1 MMCDPNSPQLR
12 TNSRSVCQIL
22 CTEACTL
29 WRRILSATKT
39 PLKWKIKTNERNYP
53 GLNFW
58 TFTFLTIMSRK
69 FPSVS
74 SQVRTFPIMW
84 VLYPSS
90 FRYCG
95 RSVSLSDRPYGSEP
109 RMTPCCKPE
118 IYFIE
123 NNFSSSNKIH
133 MNGSFKSIERNW
145 HIEWSI
151 RSYSHRAKAK
161 PKMIKWKR

>member
-22 CTEACTL
+22 YTKACTL

-39 PLKWKIKTNERNYP
+39 PLKGKVKTNERNYP

-58 TFTFLTIMSRK
+58 TFTFLIIMSRK

-95 RSVSLSDRPYGSEP
+95 RRVSLSDRPYGSEP
-109 RMTPCCKPE
+109 RITPCCKPE

-123 NNFSSSNKIH
+123 NNFSNKGTFKWMARSNQLSVTGTWNNPLGKIH
-133 MNGSFKSIERNW
+133 IARKQNR
-145 HIEWSI
+145 
-151 RSYSHRAKAK
+151 
-161 PKMIKWKR
+161 KW